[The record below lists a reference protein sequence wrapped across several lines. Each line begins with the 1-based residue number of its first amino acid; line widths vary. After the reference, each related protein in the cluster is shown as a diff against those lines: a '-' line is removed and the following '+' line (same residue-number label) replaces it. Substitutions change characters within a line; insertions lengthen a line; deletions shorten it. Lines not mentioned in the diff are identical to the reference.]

1 MNQAPQPPTTPK
13 ISVVIPYHNRADYI
27 DETLDSVLSQKG
39 GFELVEVLVVD
50 DHSDD
55 PASLEALERIAR
67 HDLVRVLTNEGPQG
81 PSAPRNVGVR
91 AARSDWLAFIDSD
104 DVWLEGSLAARV
116 AIARSEPSAQWISGD
131 YCYWYGGDRR
141 EATSVI
147 LGCSHNGPLVRR
159 AEKNGR
165 ICLERPAAA
174 FIEGNPSWT
183 GTTLVRKDLVL
194 SAGGFDETLTQAEDR
209 DLWMRLGLDA
219 DLWFLPEVI
228 ALARRHETNI
238 TNRPDPP
245 DMWNLRAYRKR
256 LADPRFAP
264 YRAIL
269 RAKML
274 QCYKRQARRFR
285 DCGEF
290 RCAMRAYAG
299 AISAHPWDVEA
310 WRGLA
315 ASTIRKR

>member
-1 MNQAPQPPTTPK
+1 MNHSAQPARGPK
-13 ISVVIPYHNRADYI
+13 ISVVIPYHNRGEYI

-39 GFELVEVLVVD
+39 DFELLEVLVVD
-50 DHSDD
+50 DHSDE
-55 PASLEALERIAR
+55 PASREALERIAR
-67 HDLVRVLTNEGPQG
+67 RDLLRVLSNQGRRG
-81 PSAPRNVGVR
+81 PSAPRNVGVH
-91 AARSDWLAFIDSD
+91 AARGDWLAFIDSD

-116 AIARSEPSAQWISGD
+116 EIARNEPSAEWISGD
-131 YCYWYGGDRR
+131 YCYWYGDDRR

-147 LGCSHNGPLVRR
+147 LGCSHNGPLVRQ

-183 GTTLVRKDLVL
+183 GTTLVRKELVL
-194 SAGGFDETLTQAEDR
+194 SAGGFDETLIQAEDR
-209 DLWMRLGLDA
+209 DLWMRLGLDG
-219 DLWFLPEVI
+219 DLWFVPEVI

-245 DMWNLRAYRKR
+245 DAWNLRAYRKR

-264 YRAIL
+264 YRAVL

-274 QCYKRQARRFR
+274 QCYKRQARHLREQGRFLSA
-285 DCGEF
+285 F
-290 RCAMRAYAG
+290 RAYAG
-299 AISAHPWDVEA
+299 ATSADFWDGEA

-315 ASTIRKR
+315 ATALRKR

>member
-1 MNQAPQPPTTPK
+1 
-13 ISVVIPYHNRADYI
+13 VIPFHNRGDYI
-27 DETLDSVLSQKG
+27 EETLDSVLSQQG
-39 GFELVEVLVVD
+39 DFELVEVIVVD
-50 DHSDD
+50 DHSDE
-55 PASLEALERIAR
+55 PASLAALERIAR
-67 HDLVRVLTNEGPQG
+67 RDLVRVLQSDGPRG
-81 PSAPRNVGVR
+81 PSAPRNVGLR
-91 AARSDWLAFIDSD
+91 AARGDWLALIDSD
-104 DVWLEGSLAARV
+104 DVWLEGSLETRVEIARV
-116 AIARSEPSAQWISGD
+116 EPWAEWISGD

-147 LGCSHNGPLVRR
+147 LGCGFNGPLVRR
-159 AEKNGR
+159 AQKNGR
-165 ICLERPAAA
+165 ICLKRPAAA

-194 SAGGFDETLTQAEDR
+194 AAGGFDEALIQAEDR

-219 DLWFLPEVI
+219 DLWFVPEVI

-285 DCGEF
+285 DRGEF
-290 RCAMRAYAG
+290 RCAIRAYAG
-299 AISAHPWDVEA
+299 AVSAGLWDVEA

-315 ASTIRKR
+315 ASAIGKR